1 MWTAHLVS
9 EWLRVGYCQGN
20 MNSDN
25 AALGGVTLDYG
36 PFAFMERF
44 MPVYNPWVGGGM
56 AYAFARQPQAAAINL
71 SGLSQAFVELAESV
85 GRVEGRSDAEVRTD
99 IERVRAAVSHGFV
112 DSFHAKQDE
121 ASRSKLGLKEW
132 DEEAGQLWDELFR
145 LMSTR
150 CGTEGVDFTLLFR
163 GLAVPPPDDAT
174 LCDDALVS
182 LVAGG
187 AALQDTR
194 EWAAEQRAEWAAW
207 ARQYWARV
215 RKEQMEAGERV
226 ASMKLANPKYI
237 LRNWMAAEAYEAAAL
252 GDYSTIRELQRV
264 LSRPYDDQGTR
275 APSPLPAPTLH
286 LNSPRQQSPIPPILP
301 PQPPC
306 HSLAPHSTH
315 HTPFSIVHKQRQR
328 MAHSRVLA

>member
-1 MWTAHLVS
+1 MVS

-85 GRVEGRSDAEVRTD
+85 GRVEARSDAEVRTD

-328 MAHSRVLA
+328 MAHSRVRA